1 MKIGNLIKDIVSRA
15 SSMNQAA
22 KKSGVSQ
29 STLSE
34 WISGKVSPGLEK
46 YIYLCR
52 ALGCRPGV
60 ELDNFLGLGGAK
72 PQTAEDLL
80 GSVLALKPSEQQRL
94 IALVTM
100 KFSDYLEVQEMID
113 IKKAE

>member
-1 MKIGNLIKDIVSRA
+1 
-15 SSMNQAA
+15 
-22 KKSGVSQ
+22 
-29 STLSE
+29 
-34 WISGKVSPGLEK
+34 
-46 YIYLCR
+46 
-52 ALGCRPGV
+52 
-60 ELDNFLGLGGAK
+60 LGGAK

-113 IKKAE
+113 IKRAE